1 MQVPKGYFFLIVLI
15 CRAYFGMRNIIGA
28 QEILGHNKWACII
41 SVMIKMFAS
50 LILEPVSKL
59 LYVVKGKGEL
69 NEDGKWV
76 DNHQCWA
83 RTLS

>member
-1 MQVPKGYFFLIVLI
+1 
-15 CRAYFGMRNIIGA
+15 MRNIIGA

-41 SVMIKMFAS
+41 SIMIKMFAS

-59 LYVVKGKGEL
+59 LSMVKGQGGLQMESGL
-69 NEDGKWV
+69 ITISVG
-76 DNHQCWA
+76 A